1 MIVPAF
7 RDRCRRPAT
16 DTAPCGAP
24 SARPPTACGV
34 RAHPHVRGRVGG
46 AQMILSLL
54 EYTARRV
61 GVQPQPEGLNAS
73 LLWSA
78 QPGAGL

>member
-1 MIVPAF
+1 MPQAGDGYGPVRRTIRPPF
-7 RDRCRRPAT
+7 HGLRCAS
-16 DTAPCGAP
+16 AP
-24 SARPPTACGV
+24 SRARP
-34 RAHPHVRGRVGG
+34 RGG